1 MISFV
6 KMGLDWFEEE
16 NEKFI
21 LEHVNCGVHVR
32 HPCGDVQET
41 VGNTALE
48 VRGVYQAGYVK
59 GIVSS

>member
-16 NEKFI
+16 NKKFI
-21 LEHVNCGVHVR
+21 VEHVNCGVHVR
-32 HPCGDVQET
+32 YPYGNVQET

-48 VRGVYQAGYVK
+48 VRGVH
-59 GIVSS
+59 